1 MSWAAVGAI
10 TPSKDPAVLTIACDI
25 ADPLTAQRIVDD
37 GSAKFGR
44 IETLINN
51 AGLFM
56 SKPFTEYTPDT
67 HPPTTQQ

>member
-1 MSWAAVGAI
+1 M
-10 TPSKDPAVLTIACDI
+10 LTIACDI

-56 SKPFTEYTPDT
+56 SKPFTEYTPADYT
-67 HPPTTQQ
+67 AMIGVNRTGLFALTQR